1 MLAEAVDP
9 LAPALVQVQQHAR
22 LRARLGLGLGLGH
35 GLGLARRAK
44 RTPAG
49 CPDGRPPVSERLTE
63 RQAPATPQWQG
74 THGIG

>member
-1 MLAEAVDP
+1 MLVEAVDP

-44 RTPAG
+44 RTFACGAAG
-49 CPDGRPPVSERLTE
+49 
-63 RQAPATPQWQG
+63 
-74 THGIG
+74 